1 MRHDHKKLWN
11 LLKVK
16 LSQYLLE
23 FRQAG
28 DLLLHFWSTILDFCN
43 EVWKLQ
49 TRIPS
54 KQKNT
59 FALSPLVTL
68 LLLRTHTHTSVVCHH
83 LTDESGGGAL
93 SNPEAELPLLPLPQ
107 FSLSTGGDEHRVLV
121 YQRLMKD
128 LKAHRLEYTCMFKR
142 MFIQS
147 CASTTLTTIYTTKIA
162 SLKGELWCFF
172 NPNPFFPAF

>member
-1 MRHDHKKLWN
+1 MKSESCKLEYPQSKKTHLHS
-11 LLKVK
+11 LLSS
-16 LSQYLLE
+16 LSCFSE
-23 FRQAG
+23 
-28 DLLLHFWSTILDFCN
+28 
-43 EVWKLQ
+43 
-49 TRIPS
+49 
-54 KQKNT
+54 
-59 FALSPLVTL
+59 
-68 LLLRTHTHTSVVCHH
+68 HTHTSVVCHH

-128 LKAHRLEYTCMFKR
+128 LKAHRLEYTRMFKR

-147 CASTTLTTIYTTKIA
+147 CASTTLTTIFTTKIA